1 MIDGAKLAEVLS
13 VERSWEIGVALK
25 AMGLEYYGED
35 VKKYSMLLRE
45 LEIEERFGHLF
56 PQDDEEEALVNGH

>member
-1 MIDGAKLAEVLS
+1 MIDGAKLADVLS

-25 AMGLEYYGED
+25 AMGLEYYGAD
-35 VKKYSMLLRE
+35 VMKYSMTLRE

-56 PQDDEEEALVNGH
+56 SQDDEEETLVNGH